1 MTPKERLLKV
11 LDREPVDRPPVA
23 PPTQNATVEAM
34 EQVGVF
40 WPEALREAEPMAK
53 LALGVQRVCAF
64 ESLRLPFD
72 INVEAE
78 TMGCAMRYGGP
89 SDPPTPTQKRRDEL
103 DSLVYPDPSASGRTA
118 QVIEAAGMV
127 SKEKEAGLPLIA
139 ALGTPFEVLCTVY
152 GFEQLHEDLAE
163 DAARIHTTLEK
174 ILGFLTGYGQA
185 LARAG
190 ADVLMVVD
198 GTSQTLMPDQ
208 FREFSAPYAGRL
220 IRSLEK
226 PAILHVCGAATR
238 LIADMAKTGAKALSI
253 DQQVPPARARAD
265 AGNLALAGNI
275 DVSRLYLGTPE
286 DAAQMAREARAAG
299 FDIVAPGCGIIPQ
312 TPLANIAAYV
322 EAVKGMGNA

>member
-11 LDREPVDRPPVA
+11 LNREPVDRPPVA

-34 EQVGVF
+34 DRVGVH
-40 WPEALREAEPMAK
+40 WPEALREAEPMAR
-53 LALGVQRVCAF
+53 LALGVQQVCGF
-64 ESLRLPFD
+64 ESIRLPFD

-89 SDPPTPTQKRRDEL
+89 SDPPTPAQKTREQL
-103 DSLVYPDPSASGRTA
+103 DSLAYPDPAAGGRMA
-118 QVIEAAGMV
+118 RVIEAVGIA
-127 SKEKEAGLPLIA
+127 SSERDPELPLIA

-152 GFEQLHEDLAE
+152 GFEQLHEDLAD
-163 DAARIHTTLEK
+163 DAARIHSTLEK
-174 ILGFLTGYGQA
+174 ILDLLTDYGRA

-208 FREFSAPYAGRL
+208 FREFSAPYAARL
-220 IRSLEK
+220 IQALDK

-253 DQQVPPARARAD
+253 DQQVPPARARTD
-265 AGNLALAGNI
+265 AGNLALVGNL

-286 DAAQMAREARAAG
+286 DAACMALDARAAG

-312 TPLANIAAYV
+312 TPLENIAAYV
-322 EAVKGMGNA
+322 DTVKGMG